1 MKTMKFGAKQV
12 LSLVK
17 IIFMIFCL
25 VIFLYQVWEIFYHYQ
40 EENVFKS
47 TKTQTYKGKWVT
59 PVITI
64 CPDPAILDPELSMED
79 LHRSIARVIW

>member
-1 MKTMKFGAKQV
+1 MKVGAKQV
-12 LSLVK
+12 LSLFKV
-17 IIFMIFCL
+17 ILMLFCL
-25 VIFLYQVWEIFYHYQ
+25 GIFLYQVWEILYHYQ
-40 EENVFKS
+40 EDNVFKS

-79 LHRSIARVIW
+79 LYKSIARVSW

>member
-1 MKTMKFGAKQV
+1 MKVGAKQV
-12 LSLVK
+12 LSLFK
-17 IIFMIFCL
+17 LILMLFCL
-25 VIFLYQVWEIFYHYQ
+25 GIFLYQVWEILYHYQ
-40 EENVFKS
+40 EDNVFKS

-79 LHRSIARVIW
+79 LYKSIARVSW